1 MGKSIN
7 LLEKLW
13 ARGKEFWIGGL
24 RKAAIEGD
32 IESGSLM
39 AGQSVGL
46 VNEVKPVK
54 EIIRD
59 IIDEGLQEAERIND
73 MYCACPDSANKP

>member
-1 MGKSIN
+1 MKMTRSAG
-7 LLEKLW
+7 
-13 ARGKEFWIGGL
+13 AL
-24 RKAAIEGD
+24 RKSAIEGD

-54 EIIRD
+54 EIIRE
-59 IIDEGLQEAERIND
+59 IIDEGVQEAERINE
-73 MYCACPDSANKP
+73 MYGACSD